1 MKYLLL
7 IILSLNVIGLKHVKA
22 SNGDSTKVRKN
33 IIRWNPTPMLLVGP
47 KSLVLGYERIIK
59 KGQSIS
65 INIGYME
72 KAPLEDQDGVP
83 LKIFDQSTRGGLDI
97 SLDYRFYF
105 SKRNKYPAPDGL
117 YWGPYIAYYG
127 LWQDASLKI
136 IDKGSVKNTVY
147 YKGDFQMYSLGL
159 QLGYQ
164 FIIKKRFSIDLIL
177 IGPSYSY
184 YDLNLNLRFETD
196 IDINDPFYQNLM
208 DYLKE
213 NSPFIS
219 EFVKNKSFSA
229 NGRLKLNYMGFRYA
243 IQFGYH
249 F

>member
-7 IILSLNVIGLKHVKA
+7 IILLLNVIGLKQIKA

-33 IIRWNPTPMLLVGP
+33 IIRWNPTPMVLVGP
-47 KSLVLGYERIIK
+47 KSLVLGYERVIR

-65 INIGYME
+65 FNIGYME
-72 KAPLEDQDGVP
+72 KSPLEDQNGVP
-83 LKIFDQSTRGGLDI
+83 LEIFDQSSKGGLDI

-117 YWGPYIAYYG
+117 YWGPYVSYYG
-127 LWQDASLKI
+127 LWQDASLNI
-136 IDKGSVKNTVY
+136 IDKGNIKNTVF
-147 YKGDFQMYSLGL
+147 YKGEFQMYSLGL

-164 FIIKKRFSIDLIL
+164 FIIQKRFSIDLIL

-184 YDLNLNLRFETD
+184 YDLNLNLKFETD
-196 IDINDPFYQNLM
+196 IDINDPFYQDLM

-213 NSPFIS
+213 NSPFIA
-219 EFVKNKSFSA
+219 EFVKNKTFSA
-229 NGRLKLNYMGFRYA
+229 NGRLRLNYMGFRYA